1 MLIDLKNFL
10 DLAIHFIRYVHSKSI
25 KMLSLYYHELMEK
38 VKKNR
43 GRKYFMIDDYVLDKV
58 LGNIKEI
65 IGFEKFDET
74 KIYNTHDRL
83 PDDTTFRNI
92 LIFNGICYKR
102 RRTISSANIF
112 RRSMISSLKDWQWPC
127 KA

>member
-1 MLIDLKNFL
+1 MKNFL
-10 DLAIHFIRYVHSKSI
+10 DLAIHFIRYVHIKSI

-58 LGNIKEI
+58 LGKIKEI

-83 PDDTTFRNI
+83 PDDITFINI

-127 KA
+127 KALI

>member
-1 MLIDLKNFL
+1 
-10 DLAIHFIRYVHSKSI
+10 
-25 KMLSLYYHELMEK
+25 MLSLYYHELMEK

-58 LGNIKEI
+58 LGKIKEI

-83 PDDTTFRNI
+83 PDDITFINI

-127 KA
+127 KALI